1 MHLDRRLFLTLSAAC
16 CTGCGSAHGAPS
28 EEQLKD
34 SEGLPAWLYTPSRKG
49 WAAARG
55 EPSWLVVGVHGLGGD
70 GKGAMGAAGWC
81 DADDVIVLGPTFETD
96 PAKTKG
102 DAYQSGGGRHEKKLK
117 ALIAQVSKEWKIHP
131 KVFLHGF
138 SGGAQF
144 AHRFAFRNPEL
155 VAGVSA
161 HSAGTW
167 AGLDGGDR
175 IDPAAKGIPFFV
187 SCGEDDLAKSFPGA
201 KWNRL
206 EGSRRF
212 AEALRSLQFS
222 VEYRTW
228 PKVGHFVGAE
238 AEKFALD
245 GFNRVKAAALE
256 NVAKEKP
263 KAKPDPKP
271 EVKPTP
277 EKPAGNGRSIFQ

>member
-1 MHLDRRLFLTLSAAC
+1 MHLDRRLFLTLSAAA
-16 CTGCGSAHGAPS
+16 CTGCGSAHAAPS

-55 EPSWLVVGVHGLGGD
+55 EPSWLVVGVHGLGGN
-70 GKGAMGAAGWC
+70 GKGAMGVAGWS

-96 PAKTKG
+96 SSKTKG
-102 DAYQSGGGRHEKKLK
+102 DAYQAGGGRHEKKLK
-117 ALIAQVSKEWKIHP
+117 ALIAHVSKEWKIHP

-144 AHRFAFRNPEL
+144 VHRFAFRNPEL
-155 VAGVSA
+155 VAGVSV

-167 AGLDGGDR
+167 AGLEGTDR
-175 IDPAAKGIPFFV
+175 INPAAKAIPFFV
-187 SCGEDDLAKSFPGA
+187 SCGEDDLEKSFPSA

-212 AEALRSLQFS
+212 ADALRSLHFP

-228 PKVGHFVGAE
+228 PKVGHFVSPE
-238 AEKFALD
+238 AEKFALE
-245 GFNRVKAAALE
+245 GFQSVKAAAAE
-256 NVAKEKP
+256 KAAQEKP
-263 KAKPDPKP
+263 RAKPDTKAA
-271 EVKPTP
+271 P
-277 EKPAGNGRSIFQ
+277 EKPPGEKRSIFQ